1 MYAEF
6 NLLIIVCFVGLAA
19 GFSKMLPKGNKWIAL
34 LLASIAFYALL
45 YSWQTLWLL
54 AMALITYIGA
64 RQIRKIPG
72 SVVYLVPLLL
82 LPLVLEKATHLT
94 PHYIMG
100 SQGVNPNAATNIAL
114 IIGLSYFTFNA
125 ISYLVDVKRR
135 YIEPERSF
143 PRLLFYLLFFPALL
157 SGPLHRYKFINN
169 QLNDIGWS
177 LQSLSNGS
185 VLLLWGFFK
194 NMVVAQR
201 LQYMLNGTEATGWF
215 VLVQG
220 LLFFLFLYVNF
231 SSFID
236 IVQGIALLFNLQLK
250 SNFHNRVYM
259 ACSRQ
264 QFWQGWHITLN
275 EWFRDYFFFSVA
287 RFDKQRRY
295 TNLLL
300 LLTFLLIA
308 LWHGFTLVLLVWG
321 LLNGC
326 WIITEKKWM
335 GKWQPVTW
343 WQKTAGRLYHLGLAS
358 VLAALFIT
366 PSLGSLFTRFIDH
379 GHLSLAK
386 GGGYVLMVLVIAF
399 VGMDWLNAK
408 AADKRMDLY
417 LQTLPYWQRT
427 TLCGALLVA
436 VFLFGL
442 TNSITN
448 YYIRF

>member
-1 MYAEF
+1 
-6 NLLIIVCFVGLAA
+6 VGLAA
-19 GFSKMLPKGNKWIAL
+19 AISILLPKGNKWIAL
-34 LLASIAFYALL
+34 LMSSVAFYALL
-45 YSWQTLWLL
+45 YSWQIIWLL
-54 AMALITYIGA
+54 VMSLITYLGA
-64 RQIRKIPG
+64 RQIRKVPD
-72 SVVYLVPLLL
+72 SVVYFVPLLL
-82 LPLVLEKATHLT
+82 FPLILEKATHLT
-94 PHYIMG
+94 PHYILG
-100 SQGVNPNAATNIAL
+100 SQGVNWIAGKANITL
-114 IIGLSYFTFNA
+114 IVGLSYFTFNA
-125 ISYLVDVKRR
+125 ISYLVDVKRS
-135 YIEPERSF
+135 YIQPEKSF

-157 SGPLHRYKFINN
+157 SGPLHRYKFISN
-169 QLNDIGWS
+169 QLKDIGWS
-177 LQSLSNGS
+177 LQSLSSGS

-215 VLVQG
+215 VLVHG

-259 ACSRQ
+259 AWSRQ

-275 EWFRDYFFFSVA
+275 EWFRDYFFFSAA
-287 RFDKQRRY
+287 RFDKKRRY

-308 LWHGFTLVLLVWG
+308 LWHGFTLVLVVWG
-321 LLNGC
+321 LLNGA
-326 WIITEKKWM
+326 WIIAEKKWM
-335 GKWQPVTW
+335 GRWQPETW
-343 WQKTAGRLYHLGLAS
+343 WQKTAGILYHLGLAS

-366 PSLGSLFTRFIDH
+366 PSLGSLFNRFLGHD
-379 GHLSLAK
+379 HLSLAK
-386 GGGYVLMVLVIAF
+386 GGGYVLIVLIMAF
-399 VGMDWLNAK
+399 GGMDWLNAK
-408 AADKRMDLY
+408 AADKRMDVY
-417 LQTLPYWQRT
+417 LLTLPYWQRT

-436 VFLFGL
+436 VFMFGL